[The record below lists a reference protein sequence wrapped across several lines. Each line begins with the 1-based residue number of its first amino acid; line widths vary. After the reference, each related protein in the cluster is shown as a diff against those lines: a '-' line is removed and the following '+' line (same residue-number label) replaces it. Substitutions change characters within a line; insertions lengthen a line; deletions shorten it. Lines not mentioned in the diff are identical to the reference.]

1 MSNQPDQRKYPRLS
15 ISGQT
20 YEVRFQIQG
29 SAILDTRLVNL
40 SAGGCGLEVQIAQ
53 ARSLEVGMVLEELF
67 LDHPDLP
74 LVPLSAVI
82 LRILGKVPGKTSGYI
97 LLGVEF
103 EALTP
108 FLREL
113 IAAHVDAQLGGS

>member
-1 MSNQPDQRKYPRLS
+1 MSNPPDLRKYPRLS

-20 YEVRFQIQG
+20 YEVRFQIQD
-29 SAILDTRLVNL
+29 SAILDSRLVNL
-40 SAGGCGLEVQIAQ
+40 SAGGCGLEVQIVE
-53 ARSLEVGMVLEELF
+53 ARSLEAGMVLEELF

-82 LRILGKVPGKTSGYI
+82 LRILGKVPGKTSGYV

-108 FLREL
+108 FMRDL
-113 IAAHVDAQLGGS
+113 IAVHVDTRLGES

>member
-1 MSNQPDQRKYPRLS
+1 MSNPPDLRKYPRLS
-15 ISGQT
+15 ISGQG
-20 YEVRFQIQG
+20 YQVRFQIQD
-29 SAILDTRLVNL
+29 STILDSRLVNL
-40 SAGGCGLEVQIAQ
+40 SAGGCGMEVQIAA

-67 LDHPDLP
+67 LDHQDLP

-103 EALTP
+103 QHLTP

-113 IAAHVDAQLGGS
+113 IAVHVDAQLGEA